1 MTAVSSR
8 LVWTAEQRD
17 RRRAEFEV
25 LRAKHAALAAEYE
38 RTQMMLLHLVADA
51 VILRRRFEDSNE
63 LDAGSGVELCD
74 VPAAVPPG
82 GRTSGLSAP
91 GATRAAASRPA
102 HSAARTAP
110 SDPGPVRA
118 ASHRSAA

>member
-1 MTAVSSR
+1 MTASSPR
-8 LVWTAEQRD
+8 LVWTAEQR
-17 RRRAEFEV
+17 AERIAMFAK
-25 LRAKHAALAAEYE
+25 LRAQNAAIQAEHKRAQIE
-38 RTQMMLLHLVADA
+38 LSFLVVDA
-51 VILRRRFEDSNE
+51 VLLRQRLDDSNE
-63 LDAGSGVELCD
+63 LDAGSGVELRN

-102 HSAARTAP
+102 HSAARTE
-110 SDPGPVRA
+110 PGGARPVRA